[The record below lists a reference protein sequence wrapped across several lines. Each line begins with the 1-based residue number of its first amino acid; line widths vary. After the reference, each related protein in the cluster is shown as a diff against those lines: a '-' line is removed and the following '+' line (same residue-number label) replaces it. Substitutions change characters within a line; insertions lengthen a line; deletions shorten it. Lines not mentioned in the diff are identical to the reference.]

1 MPEILSST
9 SCVLLVMFAAIV
21 PLLFPRFSISWVASF
36 YVISITFIS
45 IFKSQTVLFISFAHL
60 IVFYCISLYLLI
72 CSWKASICLIVVS
85 CFSMDLFFFS
95 LKVSINHLC
104 SMRFKVIILLF
115 KHVRISRACC
125 GRRAGFWWG
134 HIALTFVNMF
144 FSWLLAIWLS
154 LVLAGLVVGDHS
166 RTVILPV
173 KLIFPNGYRPLVFL
187 GVRRPPGKQA
197 TLIDLVIP
205 VDCRLSWEGQAHL
218 WLG

>member
-1 MPEILSST
+1 
-9 SCVLLVMFAAIV
+9 
-21 PLLFPRFSISWVASF
+21 
-36 YVISITFIS
+36 
-45 IFKSQTVLFISFAHL
+45 
-60 IVFYCISLYLLI
+60 
-72 CSWKASICLIVVS
+72 
-85 CFSMDLFFFS
+85 
-95 LKVSINHLC
+95 
-104 SMRFKVIILLF
+104 
-115 KHVRISRACC
+115 
-125 GRRAGFWWG
+125 
-134 HIALTFVNMF
+134 MF